1 MEYILVSQ
9 LKLVFLKLTNSDDE
23 ILTVVIVSMLLLL
36 SLSKFLSFIFLPNII
51 LSIMYYFF
59 VYIFV
64 FQRGFFKSARSWSSL

>member
-59 VYIFV
+59 VYYFRISKRIF
-64 FQRGFFKSARSWSSL
+64 